1 MNRNNIS
8 WTVLLSIICIVMI
21 GVGMLIGLVCTREFI
36 PITERGSHY
45 EASTTER
52 IDSTSVV
59 GSELFESV
67 YDYIFQLRIAHPSIV
82 MAQCIEESG
91 CFTSKIFLEGHNCLG
106 MKLPSARP
114 THAVGVYR
122 GHARYRGWH
131 DCIADYA
138 LWQTTYARGLTD
150 DEYYTLLDRVY
161 AERAGYSSRLKAIIR
176 RYGL

>member
-1 MNRNNIS
+1 MNRNSTFWIF
-8 WTVLLSIICIVMI
+8 LLSIICIVMA
-21 GVGMLIGLVCTREFI
+21 GVLIWLACTRKFVS
-36 PITERGSHY
+36 ITERDSHY
-45 EASTTER
+45 GASITER
-52 IDSTSVV
+52 MDSTSTIE
-59 GSELFESV
+59 SELFESV

-91 CFTSKIFLEGHNCLG
+91 CFTSRIFLEGHNCLG

-114 THAVGVYR
+114 THAVGAYR

-138 LWQTTYARGLTD
+138 LWQTAHARGLTD
-150 DEYYTLLDRVY
+150 DEYYALLDRVY

-176 RYGL
+176 KYGL